1 MEDDMT
7 TEEKAVLF
15 ATLHIKGAPL
25 ILYNAWDAGS
35 AKVIANAGAKAV
47 ATSSWAVAESQG
59 YADGEEIP
67 KALAEQ
73 IVGRIVASVDVPV
86 SLDFEGG
93 YTEDDGELGENVKRL
108 LDLGV
113 IGINFEDR
121 VVHGEGLYPIHRQA
135 ARIAA
140 IRETANEAGIPLFIN
155 ARTDLFLAR
164 GEGPSEMYK
173 AALRRGHAYA
183 DAGASGFFVPG
194 VKEDALIERLCDA
207 IAVPVNVMILNGV
220 PSVDRLTKM
229 GVSRISYGSIPHDNA
244 MAVLRKEASKLYTPP

>member
-1 MEDDMT
+1 MT
-7 TEEKAVLF
+7 TKEKAALF
-15 ATLHIKGAPL
+15 STLHIKGAPL

-35 AKVIANAGAKAV
+35 AKVIVNAGAKAV

-73 IVGRIVASVDVPV
+73 VVGRIVASVDVPV

-93 YTEDDGELGENVKRL
+93 YTEDDGELGENVKRI

-121 VVHGEGLYPIHRQA
+121 VVQGEGLYPIHRQA

-140 IRETANEAGIPLFIN
+140 IREAANEAGIPLFIN

-164 GEGPSEMYK
+164 GGSPSEIYK
-173 AALRRGHAYA
+173 AALQRGHAYA

-194 VKEDALIERLCDA
+194 VKEDALIERLCDT

-220 PSVDRLTKM
+220 PSVDRLAKM

-244 MAVLRKEASKLYTPP
+244 MAVLHKEASKLYAPL